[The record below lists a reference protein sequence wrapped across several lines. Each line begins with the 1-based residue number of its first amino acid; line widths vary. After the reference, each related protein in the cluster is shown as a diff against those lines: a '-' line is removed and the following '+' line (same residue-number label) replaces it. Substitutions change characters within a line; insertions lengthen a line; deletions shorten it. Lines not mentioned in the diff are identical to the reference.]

1 MESIRKIFTSLDFG
15 GRCIKNVKID
25 DQPYY
30 VPFNFNDDNKTK
42 PVPQEVIQ
50 TIASMF
56 SSTIDTDKLPVF
68 YLYFGEVPIPQAS
81 VLIQCDVA
89 GTDVETILFLSLA
102 DEIDEINASIVK
114 SAKQLMIDGRDGSW
128 ELTELPFSSGGGGG
142 GNNLFKIVDANSISY
157 ADIDGTWEGA
167 QCIIT
172 YMSSNSYIGY
182 CHSTGPGSILIRGW
196 NLYHIDNKEIIIE
209 GILIGLSSTGEKD
222 INLVTY
228 NNKPEIYILDLNNYT
243 ANVFNE
249 LSAMTLGTTIQ
260 VIDKSGRPCLYQIAD
275 HEPDYVTIN
284 SYMRYDDD
292 DEDPEILSYTLRAN
306 GAIAGPTVRIR
317 LETMG
322 GGEKF
327 LSDLGRYKEIKIPEL
342 INAKVTQAEYNAM
355 ESAGTLDNN
364 TIYYIMG

>member
-1 MESIRKIFTSLDFG
+1 MESIRKIFTGLDFG

-30 VPFNFNDDNKTK
+30 VPFNFSDANKNN
-42 PVPQEVIQ
+42 PVPQEVIK

-68 YLYFGEVPIPQAS
+68 YLYFGEIPIPQAS

-102 DEIDEINASIVK
+102 DGIDTINSSIVK
-114 SAKQLMIDGRDGSW
+114 SAKQLMINGTDGSW
-128 ELTELPFSSGGGGG
+128 ELEELPFSSGGGGTS
-142 GNNLFKIVDANSISY
+142 FY
-157 ADIDGTWEGA
+157 T
-167 QCIIT
+167 
-172 YMSSNSYIGY
+172 
-182 CHSTGPGSILIRGW
+182 
-196 NLYHIDNKEIIIE
+196 
-209 GILIGLSSTGEKD
+209 
-222 INLVTY
+222 
-228 NNKPEIYILDLNNYT
+228 LDLNNYT
-243 ANVFNE
+243 TNIFNE

-260 VIDKSGRPCLYQIAD
+260 VIDTSGRPCLYQIAD

-306 GAIAGPTVRIR
+306 GTINGPTVRIR

-322 GGEKF
+322 GGDKF

-342 INAKVTQAEYNAM
+342 INVKVTQAEYNAM

>member
-1 MESIRKIFTSLDFG
+1 MESIRKIFTGLDFG

-30 VPFNFNDDNKTK
+30 VPFNFSDDNANT
-42 PVPQEVIQ
+42 PVPQEIVDELTKIYNDS
-50 TIASMF
+50 IAKGIILPIIYLNRAGYFQKAIFQVGDVGIVMAIIDMNLDLENLPQF
-56 SSTIDTDKLPVF
+56 GVRYIVIDT
-68 YLYFGEVPIPQAS
+68 AS
-81 VLIQCDVA
+81 DNTWMC
-89 GTDVETILFLSLA
+89 
-102 DEIDEINASIVK
+102 
-114 SAKQLMIDGRDGSW
+114 LMDMSYDA
-128 ELTELPFSSGGGGG
+128 
-142 GNNLFKIVDANSISY
+142 LFKIIN
-157 ADIDGTWEGA
+157 IDDNINHFNTLRSVKFA
-167 QCIIT
+167 
-172 YMSSNSYIGY
+172 
-182 CHSTGPGSILIRGW
+182 ILIADNCSYLASVNMDIHG
-196 NLYHIDNKEIIIE
+196 NAVGVECVGYNHFFNKFKHIKIKYTNDSIEILKNEDIE
-209 GILIGLSSTGEKD
+209 FGGSGTSFYT
-222 INLVTY
+222 
-228 NNKPEIYILDLNNYT
+228 LDLNNYT
-243 ANVFNE
+243 TNVFNE

-260 VIDKSGRPCLYQIAD
+260 VIDASGRPGLYQIAD
-275 HEPDYVTIN
+275 HEPDYLTIN

-306 GAIAGPTVRIR
+306 GTMSGPSVRIR

>member
-1 MESIRKIFTSLDFG
+1 MESIRKIFTGLDFG
-15 GRCIKNVKID
+15 GRRIKNVKID

-30 VPFNFNDDNKTK
+30 VPFNFNDANKTN

-68 YLYFGEVPIPQAS
+68 YLYFGEIPIPQAS
-81 VLIQCDVA
+81 VLIQCDIG
-89 GTDVETILFLSLA
+89 GTDVETIIFLSLA
-102 DEIDEINASIVK
+102 DEIDDINASIVK

-128 ELTELPFSSGGGGG
+128 ELIELPFNSGGGGTSFYT
-142 GNNLFKIVDANSISY
+142 LDVH
-157 ADIDGTWEGA
+157 
-167 QCIIT
+167 T
-172 YMSSNSYIGY
+172 Y
-182 CHSTGPGSILIRGW
+182 TT
-196 NLYHIDNKEIIIE
+196 D
-209 GILIGLSSTGEKD
+209 
-222 INLVTY
+222 
-228 NNKPEIYILDLNNYT
+228 
-243 ANVFNE
+243 VFNE
-249 LSAMTLGTTIQ
+249 LSAMPLGTTIQ
-260 VIDKSGRPCLYQIAD
+260 VIDASDRPCLYHIAD

-292 DEDPEILSYTLRAN
+292 DEDPEILSYTLRAD
-306 GAIAGPTVRIR
+306 GTLKGPTLRIR

>member
-1 MESIRKIFTSLDFG
+1 MESIRKIFTGLDFG

-30 VPFNFNDDNKTK
+30 VPFNFSDDNANT
-42 PVPQEVIQ
+42 PVPQEIVDELTKIYNDSITKGIIAP
-50 TIASMF
+50 TIYLNRAGYFQKAIILEVGDIGIMILISDMNVNINLNMELPKF
-56 SSTIDTDKLPVF
+56 NFIGIHIDISSDNTWM
-68 YLYFGEVPIPQAS
+68 
-81 VLIQCDVA
+81 C
-89 GTDVETILFLSLA
+89 LA
-102 DEIDEINASIVK
+102 DWSYD
-114 SAKQLMIDGRDGSW
+114 
-128 ELTELPFSSGGGGG
+128 T
-142 GNNLFKIVDANSISY
+142 LFKIINIDDNINHFNALSTVKFAILTADNCSYLASVNMDQYGTRATVECVGYNHFFNKFKHIKIKYTNDSIEILKNE
-157 ADIDGTWEGA
+157 DIEFGGSGA
-167 QCIIT
+167 SFYT
-172 YMSSNSYIGY
+172 
-182 CHSTGPGSILIRGW
+182 
-196 NLYHIDNKEIIIE
+196 
-209 GILIGLSSTGEKD
+209 
-222 INLVTY
+222 
-228 NNKPEIYILDLNNYT
+228 LDLNNYT
-243 ANVFNE
+243 TNIFTE

-306 GAIAGPTVRIR
+306 GTIAGPTVRIR